1 MSDTTAPPI
10 RDAVR
15 FDSVYKAFIARGRT
29 KTPMLAMED
38 VAFSASPGEFIS
50 LVGPSGC
57 GKSTCLNLLAGLDEP
72 STGEAELCLVIGKF
86 AHRVSEEDAFSVIGG
101 YTIGSDVTARDMQK
115 SDDGGQWTR
124 GKGFHTFCPI
134 GPWVDTE
141 FDPRDV
147 RVTFSV
153 DGRLRQDGRTRD
165 FIGDIPYLIRY
176 ITRFMALEPGDVV
189 MTGSPQGVA
198 PVDVGQTM
206 VAETEGLGRLENR
219 LVPEPAA

>member
-1 MSDTTAPPI
+1 MSDATAPPI

-38 VAFSASPGEFIS
+38 VSFSASPGEFIS

-57 GKSTCLNLLAGLDEP
+57 GKSTCLDLLAGLDEP
-72 STGEAELCLVIGKF
+72 STGEAELCLAIGKF
-86 AHRVSEEDAFSVIGG
+86 AHGVSEEDAFSVIGG

-189 MTGSPQGVA
+189 MTGTPQGVA

-206 VAETEGLGRLENR
+206 VAEIEGLGRLENR